1 VSEVLRVESVTTREI
16 SQMGEKAADGDRQL
30 LGRVAS
36 GDRDALAEL
45 YERFGSALFRYLL
58 QITNERGV
66 AEEVLQDTLVG
77 VWKSAGTFEGRS
89 SVQTWLF
96 GIARRQ
102 AHNTLR
108 RRVLPRAD
116 VEELEVLADSGP
128 EPEDAALAEAE
139 REEVAAAIR
148 WLTPA
153 HREVL
158 TLAFVDCLSYGEIAT
173 IVGVPEGTIK
183 SRLSNAKR
191 NLRALLLDGKEA
203 RR

>member
-1 VSEVLRVESVTTREI
+1 MESTTARGTPL
-16 SQMGEKAADGDRQL
+16 MGEIVVNDDCRL
-30 LGRVAS
+30 VRLVAS

-45 YERFGSALFRYLL
+45 YARFGGTLFRYLL
-58 QITNERGV
+58 QLTNERGL

-77 VWKSAGTFEGRS
+77 AWKSAGTFEGRS
-89 SVQTWLF
+89 SVQTWLI

-102 AHNTLR
+102 AHNSLR
-108 RRVLPRAD
+108 RRALPRAD
-116 VEELEVLADSGP
+116 VEELDVLESSGP
-128 EPEDAALAEAE
+128 NPEDAAIAAAE

-158 TLAFVDCLSYGEIAT
+158 TLAFVDGLSYEEIAT
-173 IVGVPEGTIK
+173 IAGVPEGTIK

-191 NLRALLLDGKEA
+191 NLRILLQGGKEA
-203 RR
+203 TR

>member
-1 VSEVLRVESVTTREI
+1 VESATTREI
-16 SQMGEKAADGDRQL
+16 PLSSDVVIDEDRRI
-30 LGRVAS
+30 LGRIAS

-45 YERFGSALFRYLL
+45 YARFQGTLFRYLL
-58 QITNERGV
+58 QLTNERGL

-77 VWKSAGTFEGRS
+77 VWKSAGSFEGRS
-89 SVQTWLF
+89 SVQTWLI

-108 RRVLPRAD
+108 RRALPRAD
-116 VEELEVLADSGP
+116 VEELDVLPASSPD
-128 EPEDAALAEAE
+128 PEDAALASAE
-139 REEVAAAIR
+139 REEVAAAVR

-158 TLAFVDCLSYGEIAT
+158 TLAFVEELSYGEIAS

-191 NLRALLLDGKEA
+191 NLRALLRNGKEA
-203 RR
+203 HR

>member
-1 VSEVLRVESVTTREI
+1 
-16 SQMGEKAADGDRQL
+16 MGEKAADGDRQL

-89 SVQTWLF
+89 TVQTWLI

-108 RRVLPRAD
+108 RRMLPRAD
-116 VEELEVLADSGP
+116 LGDVEILPATGP
-128 EPEDAALAEAE
+128 EPEDAALAELE
-139 REEVAAAIR
+139 REELARTIQRLA
-148 WLTPA
+148 PA
-153 HREVL
+153 QREIL
-158 TLAFVDCLSYGEIAT
+158 TLTFAEGLSYSEMAT
-173 IVGVPEGTIK
+173 VIGVPEGTIK

-191 NLRALLLDGKEA
+191 ALRALLEA
-203 RR
+203 EEVER

>member
-1 VSEVLRVESVTTREI
+1 
-16 SQMGEKAADGDRQL
+16 MDDPAADGDRRI

-45 YERFGSALFRYLL
+45 YARFGGTLFRYLL
-58 QITNERGV
+58 QLTNERGL

-89 SVQTWLF
+89 SVQTWLI

-108 RRVLPRAD
+108 RRSLPRAD
-116 VEELEVLADSGP
+116 VEELDVLAASGP
-128 EPEDAALAEAE
+128 DPEDAALAEAE
-139 REEVAAAIR
+139 RAEVAAAIR
-148 WLTPA
+148 WLSPA
-153 HREVL
+153 HREIL
-158 TLAFVDCLSYGEIAT
+158 TLAFVDDLSYSEMAT

-191 NLRALLLDGKEA
+191 SLRALLQDGKEA

>member
-1 VSEVLRVESVTTREI
+1 MESTTARGTPL
-16 SQMGEKAADGDRQL
+16 MGEIVVNDDCRL
-30 LGRVAS
+30 VRLVAS

-45 YERFGSALFRYLL
+45 YARFGGTLFRYLL
-58 QITNERGV
+58 QLTNERGL

-77 VWKSAGTFEGRS
+77 AWKSAGTFEGRS
-89 SVQTWLF
+89 SVQTWLI

-102 AHNTLR
+102 AHNSLR
-108 RRVLPRAD
+108 RRALPRAD
-116 VEELEVLADSGP
+116 AEELDVLESSGP
-128 EPEDAALAEAE
+128 NPEDAAIAAAE

-158 TLAFVDCLSYGEIAT
+158 TLAFVDGLSYEEIAT
-173 IVGVPEGTIK
+173 IAGVPEGTIK

-191 NLRALLLDGKEA
+191 NLRILLQGGKEA
-203 RR
+203 TR